1 MEKQGSRKRDGT
13 RPGRKICRTGR
24 FAGQKDSNRKLAGQE
39 DSPKAGVA
47 LEFRTAGTRRTG
59 TMENRNYGRL
69 PLHGLG
75 VELEVTRKDDRI
87 HRFLKICD
95 TFRTSLLTHLAAFF
109 LGRQNLFLS
118 DHGGADCAQQHAHDD
133 NDCFFHS
140 T

>member
-1 MEKQGSRKRDGT
+1 MIWRMG
-13 RPGRKICRTGR
+13 P
-24 FAGQKDSNRKLAGQE
+24 AGNH
-39 DSPKAGVA
+39 P
-47 LEFRTAGTRRTG
+47 RR
-59 TMENRNYGRL
+59 RL

-95 TFRTSLLTHLAAFF
+95 TFRTSLFTHLAAFF